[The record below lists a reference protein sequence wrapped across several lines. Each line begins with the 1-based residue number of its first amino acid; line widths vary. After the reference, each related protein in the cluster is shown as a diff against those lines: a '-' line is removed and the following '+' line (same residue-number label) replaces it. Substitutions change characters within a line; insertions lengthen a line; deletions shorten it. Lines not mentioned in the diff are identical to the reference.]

1 MSDHTVRRSIRP
13 AVRANREAILTAAT
27 GAMHAAR
34 ARRTRS
40 ARIAAACA
48 FVAIAALG
56 AFVVVRERS
65 SVEMARTLAID
76 FAAVKESPRLID
88 FASITRTDADPRLDF
103 QSVASN
109 AGPRLDWLVISDD
122 EAERTLA
129 ETGYCV
135 KIVRMRDEVHL
146 VDCSTGQLATIQ

>member
-1 MSDHTVRRSIRP
+1 MNDHTVRRSIRP
-13 AVRANREAILTAAT
+13 AVRANRDAILAAAT

-48 FVAIAALG
+48 VVAIAALG

-65 SVEMARTLAID
+65 SVEMTKTLAID
-76 FAAVKESPRLID
+76 FAAVKEAPRLID
-88 FASITRTDADPRLDF
+88 FESISGTDVGPRLDF

-109 AGPRLDWLVISDD
+109 LGPRLDWLVISDE
-122 EAERTLA
+122 EAERALA

-135 KIVRMRDEVHL
+135 KVVRTRDDVRL
-146 VDCSTGQLATIQ
+146 VDCSTGQQAVIR